1 MRWLLYLRLFLL
13 TAGTLLPFFWMV
25 VILGHRRQRNFERIF
40 FFLCLALVCF
50 FGSSL
55 LALNAELH
63 YATPPHGLL
72 LFAWI
77 FVCLGL
83 WFIPPLVVHLH
94 VEYASV
100 RQLVSP
106 GREKVTWLL
115 IAWLPA
121 LLLSGGLWVALESG
135 EGFRF
140 ESPSMRMGLPFQV
153 WLIAAVVLGAYWQWR
168 FTRIAPDEEQRSF
181 HKRLK
186 WDLLGLSIWLA
197 LLFTWTRHLGTDSAG
212 SYPLAGFY
220 SAMVIA
226 LVLEPLV
233 ALIGKV
239 QKFNFLQIGR
249 QQNLIYAVFMVFLAL
264 LYLSFVRRASLWW
277 EHYLPPEATAALL
290 LFLPVVFFEP
300 LQRVMGRLLRKT
312 AQTEVDRAQKLI
324 GPINEVARLGNQAML
339 REFSEQWIAEQL
351 QLAEVHLALH
361 VEGKGPNL
369 LQESHKASEEVFGVG
384 RGGRRLGS
392 LRVRSH
398 GAIMSGETY
407 AALDFLGEQLPAA
420 FDLCRLIEE
429 KLELERELAERQR
442 LALVGQ
448 MAASISHNL
457 KNPLGSIKTIL
468 QVQMESTELPASLR
482 DETQM
487 VLDEINR
494 LSAKLNQLLQFS
506 RPGVR
511 AGGGVERCN
520 LAQAVENVASVL
532 RHEAENRGV
541 VLEAGLAERE
551 LWAAASAE
559 VANDV
564 ISNLVLNAIEATP
577 AGGHVRIALQAV
589 GSDCQVTVE
598 DDGAGIPPALK
609 EKVLQPF
616 FTTKPR
622 GTGLGLA
629 IVQRRLEEL
638 GGALEWWSPN
648 ENGVGTKFRI
658 TLPGMSVVA
667 QQQNRAVT
675 VNGAGEPKK

>member
-1 MRWLLYLRLFLL
+1 MHWLLYLRLFLL

-25 VILGHRRQRNFERIF
+25 VILGHRRQRNFERLF

-55 LALNAELH
+55 LELNAELH
-63 YATPPHGLL
+63 YATPPRGLL
-72 LFAWI
+72 LFAWS

-94 VEYASV
+94 VEYASI
-100 RQLVSP
+100 RQLVVA

-121 LLLSGGLWVALESG
+121 LLLSRGLWAALESG
-135 EGFRF
+135 EGIRF
-140 ESPSMRMGLPFQV
+140 ESPSMRMGLPFQM
-153 WLIAAVVLGAYWQWR
+153 WLIAAVLMGAYWQWR
-168 FTRIAPDEEQRSF
+168 FTRLAPDEEQHSF
-181 HKRLK
+181 HRRLK

-197 LLFTWTRHLGTDSAG
+197 LLFAWTRHTGTDSAG

-226 LVLEPLV
+226 LVLEPLL
-233 ALIGKV
+233 ALLGKV

-300 LQRVMGRLLRKT
+300 LQRAMGRLLRKT

-324 GPINEVARLGNQAML
+324 GPINEVARLGNQARL
-339 REFSEQWIAEQL
+339 KEFSEQWIAEQL
-351 QLAEVHLALH
+351 QLAEVHLALDA
-361 VEGKGPNL
+361 EGKGPNL
-369 LQESHKASEEVFGVG
+369 LQESHKASEEVFEVG

-398 GAIMSGETY
+398 GAMMSGETY
-407 AALDFLGEQLPAA
+407 AALEFLGEQLPAA

-468 QVQMESTELPASLR
+468 QVQMESAELPASLR

-506 RPGVR
+506 RPGAR
-511 AGGGVERCN
+511 AGGGSEQCN
-520 LAQAVENVASVL
+520 LAQAVENVSSVL
-532 RHEAENRGV
+532 RHEAEHRGV
-541 VLEAGLAERE
+541 VLEAVLTERE
-551 LWAAASAE
+551 MWAVASAE
-559 VANDV
+559 VAND
-564 ISNLVLNAIEATP
+564 ILSNLVLNAIEATP
-577 AGGHVRIALQAV
+577 AGGHVRIGLQSV
-589 GSDCQVTVE
+589 GRDCQVTVE
-598 DDGAGIPPALK
+598 DDGAGIPLALK

-638 GGALEWWSPN
+638 GGALEWWSPK

-658 TLPGMSVVA
+658 TLPGMGGAA
-667 QQQNRAVT
+667 QQVKRGAT
-675 VNGAGEPKK
+675 ANGAGEPKI